1 LHRGEQ
7 TDPRKGENFDKVF
20 TRIPIRLTPID
31 ERVLQMN
38 ARGDEFRSFSIVNP
52 CFVQA
57 TRDDTDLL
65 A

>member
-1 LHRGEQ
+1 MQ

-52 CFVQA
+52 FFIQEE
-57 TRDDTDLL
+57 RDDGGVM